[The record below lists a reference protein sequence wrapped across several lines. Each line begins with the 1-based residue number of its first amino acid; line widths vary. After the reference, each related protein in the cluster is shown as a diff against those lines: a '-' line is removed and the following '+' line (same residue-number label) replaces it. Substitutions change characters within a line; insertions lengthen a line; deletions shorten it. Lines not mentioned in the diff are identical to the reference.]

1 MHELNIN
8 RFEVFIVTLF
18 NNVSCFVVASPGEN
32 FNYERYFFDSQ
43 HLQRIT
49 RRLPKCLYA
58 VYRDKDETARS
69 TSYVIC

>member
-49 RRLPKCLYA
+49 MTFA
-58 VYRDKDETARS
+58 
-69 TSYVIC
+69 